1 MPIPEKFNV
10 FKDGYIT
17 IEMRSIPDGICEVK
31 RNCIGTELNLVAMVM
46 CAMAKQPELKEVLTK
61 AVDLYRR
68 NPDIVN
74 ELNKNFTK

>member
-17 IEMRSIPDGICEVK
+17 IEMRSIPDGHAEVK

-46 CAMAKQPELKEVLTK
+46 CAMAKQPELKDVLVK
-61 AVDLYRR
+61 AVDFYRA
-68 NPDIVN
+68 NPDVIDI
-74 ELNKNFTK
+74 LKKK